1 MVIRWCPRCLI
12 AESAELR
19 LSKKKN
25 ELLNVVSRTS
35 PFRSGD
41 IAAFIIGRRVW
52 GDNCYHAFWVQFLEY
67 SDPYIQLRGPIQ
79 SQELCLSGMF
89 PKP

>member
-1 MVIRWCPRCLI
+1 MVIRWCPRCLR

-19 LSKKKN
+19 LSKKKS

-52 GDNCYHAFWVQFLEY
+52 GDKLLPCFLGAISGILRPLCPASR
-67 SDPYIQLRGPIQ
+67 SDTEPGVVLVWHVP
-79 SQELCLSGMF
+79 
-89 PKP
+89 